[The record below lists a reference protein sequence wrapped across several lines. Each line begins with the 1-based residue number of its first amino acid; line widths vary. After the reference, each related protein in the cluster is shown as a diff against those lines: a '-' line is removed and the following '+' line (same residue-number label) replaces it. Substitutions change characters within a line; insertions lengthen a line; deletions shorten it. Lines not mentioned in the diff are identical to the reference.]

1 VHIYDGEL
9 LDFSYS
15 TVGEDSCML
24 LESSFS
30 DKQIIIDLSFGSG
43 LKRTNLFAC
52 NSKFAYVFIIFIF
65 IKRIGVFSMVFKM
78 SIFGDILIIG
88 GIKTLSSLVFRSI
101 DFGNSISFLF
111 KDLAISMPKY

>member
-1 VHIYDGEL
+1 MHLYDGEL

-43 LKRTNLFAC
+43 LNRTNLFAC
-52 NSKFAYVFIIFIF
+52 NSKFADVFIF